1 MAILI
6 KTDGRRLVVHPENET
21 DFSLAELYK
30 MLDCEMVQV
39 IELDGGRWMIFDEE
53 GKLKPERVNQMN
65 HVATHEA
72 ALVLRDGDYIAGHA
86 LICERKEFK

>member
-21 DFSLAELYK
+21 DFSIQELYRLIDTD
-30 MLDCEMVQV
+30 MIEV
-39 IELDGGRWMIFDEE
+39 INLQDGWLMIIDEE

-72 ALVLRDGDYIAGHA
+72 ALVLQDGDYIAGHA
-86 LICERKEFK
+86 LVCERKEFK